1 MKNCTCGVKFTGGLH
16 SNWCDTLAPD
26 EPEPD
31 TLPSP
36 AAHHGVWWTPDP
48 KFMKL
53 FGVMPHRTGLQPPAK
68 PAPKATP
75 GADGTRATDVICKC
89 GAYIVN
95 ARHGYYD
102 GQLIHY
108 DAGCVS

>member
-16 SNWCDTLAPD
+16 SSWCDTLAPD

-36 AAHHGVWWTPDP
+36 YVDIQIPWI
-48 KFMKL
+48 
-53 FGVMPHRTGLQPPAK
+53 TGQFASNFSARYKQAPAK